1 MRFRGWILALGLL
14 ALFARPGLAAEGVP
28 VLTRFPS
35 GVVHA
40 GDVIELEW
48 SRPSRAIHELEIVL
62 AVGEDR
68 RFTIRVSPELERYRN
83 HWSWTVPE
91 LVTDHARLSIR
102 YGEEDVELLSTP
114 TPEFRIAPRAI
125 APLEPATAPLAP
137 AMRRAWITHPGRALD
152 WWDEGDAAPS
162 GSPVSSLGAEPA
174 LASGGLPASGL
185 VNPRRGDE
193 ADAPCADAGF
203 LPVGVAKSIPTPPSC
218 AGNAAP
224 RSTPLR
230 E

>member
-14 ALFARPGLAAEGVP
+14 ALLAGPGLAADGVP

-48 SRPSRAIHELEIVL
+48 SRPSREIHELEIVL

-68 RFTIRVSPELERYRN
+68 RFTVRVSPELERFRH

-91 LVTDHARLSIR
+91 LATDHASLSIR
-102 YGEEDVELLSTP
+102 YGEEDEERLSTP
-114 TPEFRIAPRAI
+114 TPEFRIAPRPSAS
-125 APLEPATAPLAP
+125 LEPAPAPLAP
-137 AMRRAWITHPGRALD
+137 AVRGAWITHPGRALD
-152 WWDEGDAAPS
+152 WWDESDAAPS
-162 GSPVSSLGAEPA
+162 GSTVCSLGSEPT
-174 LASGGLPASGL
+174 LVSGGSPASGL

-193 ADAPCADAGF
+193 ADAPRAEAVIH
-203 LPVGVAKSIPTPPSC
+203 PVGEARSFPTPPDY
-218 AGNAAP
+218 AGTAAP